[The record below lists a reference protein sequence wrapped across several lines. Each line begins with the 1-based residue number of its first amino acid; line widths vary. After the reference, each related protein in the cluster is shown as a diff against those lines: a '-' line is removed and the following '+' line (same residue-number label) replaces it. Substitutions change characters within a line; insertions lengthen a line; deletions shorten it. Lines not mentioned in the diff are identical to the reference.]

1 LRIFTLKARR
11 VARAA
16 PTREEKTA
24 DEMASIIAVCTSTK
38 KGTKKK
44 DIKEGLIKEDYG
56 LVGDAHAGSD
66 GHRQVSLLAL
76 ASIDKIRRLGAEVG
90 PGDFAENLTMEG
102 LELFSL
108 PIGTWL
114 SIGQNVILEVT
125 QIGKECHDRCAIFKQ
140 VGTCVM
146 PTEGVFTRVLK
157 GGTVKAGDEL
167 RVI

>member
-1 LRIFTLKARR
+1 MKARR

-90 PGDFAENLTMEG
+90 PGDFAENLTTEG

-108 PIGTWL
+108 PIGTQL
-114 SIGQNVILEVT
+114 SVGQDVILEMT

>member
-1 LRIFTLKARR
+1 
-11 VARAA
+11 
-16 PTREEKTA
+16 
-24 DEMASIIAVCTSTK
+24 MASIIAVCTSTK
-38 KGTKKK
+38 KGTKKRN
-44 DIKEGLIKEDYG
+44 IKEGLIKEDYG

-90 PGDFAENLTMEG
+90 PGDFAENLTTEG

-108 PIGTWL
+108 PIGTQL
-114 SIGQNVILEVT
+114 NVGQDVILEVT

-157 GGTVKAGDEL
+157 GGTVKAGDKL

>member
-1 LRIFTLKARR
+1 MKASR

-90 PGDFAENLTMEG
+90 PGDFAENLTTEG

-108 PIGTWL
+108 PIGTQF
-114 SIGQNVILEVT
+114 SVGQDVILEMT

-157 GGTVKAGDEL
+157 GGTVKAGDKL

>member
-1 LRIFTLKARR
+1 M
-11 VARAA
+11 ARAV

-44 DIKEGLIKEDYG
+44 DIKEGFIKEDYG

-76 ASIDKIRRLGAEVG
+76 ASIDKIRHLGAEVG
-90 PGDFAENLTMEG
+90 PGDFAENLTTEG

-108 PIGTWL
+108 PIGTRL
-114 SIGQNVILEVT
+114 SVGQDVVLEVT
-125 QIGKECHDRCAIFKQ
+125 QIGKECHNRCAIFKL

-167 RVI
+167 KVI

>member
-1 LRIFTLKARR
+1 
-11 VARAA
+11 
-16 PTREEKTA
+16 
-24 DEMASIIAVCTSTK
+24 MASIIAVCTSTK
-38 KGTKKK
+38 KGTKKRA
-44 DIKEGLIKEDYG
+44 IKEGLIKEGYG
-56 LVGDAHAGSD
+56 LVGDAHASSD

-90 PGDFAENLTMEG
+90 PGDFAENLTTEG

-108 PIGTWL
+108 PIGTQL
-114 SIGQNVILEVT
+114 SVGQDVILEMT

-157 GGTVKAGDEL
+157 GGTVKAGDKL
-167 RVI
+167 KVI

>member
-1 LRIFTLKARR
+1 M
-11 VARAA
+11 ARAV

-90 PGDFAENLTMEG
+90 PGDFAENLTTEG

-108 PIGTWL
+108 PIGTQL
-114 SIGQNVILEVT
+114 NVGQDVILEMT
-125 QIGKECHDRCAIFKQ
+125 QIGKECHDRCAIFKL

>member
-1 LRIFTLKARR
+1 MKARR
-11 VARAA
+11 VVRAA

-24 DEMASIIAVCTSTK
+24 DEMASIIAVCTSAK

-44 DIKEGLIKEDYG
+44 DIKEGFIKEDYG

-90 PGDFAENLTMEG
+90 PGDFAENLTTEG

-108 PIGTWL
+108 PIGTQL
-114 SIGQNVILEVT
+114 SVGQDVILEMT
-125 QIGKECHDRCAIFKQ
+125 QIGKECHDRCAIFKL

>member
-1 LRIFTLKARR
+1 MKARG
-11 VARAA
+11 VARAV

-44 DIKEGLIKEDYG
+44 DLKEGFIKEDYG

-90 PGDFAENLTMEG
+90 PGDFAENLTTEG
-102 LELFSL
+102 MELFSL
-108 PIGTWL
+108 PIGTRL
-114 SIGQNVILEVT
+114 SVGQDVVLEVT
-125 QIGKECHDRCAIFKQ
+125 QIGKECHDRCAIFKL